1 MRAAG
6 GGSVRLAPNPHRLRL
21 GHAFAGCARPAWE
34 TAAQSIRTGFRVG
47 FQMDSLDASLAAL
60 RAPVLRLRLSGA
72 NAISSLPLL
81 SPRSRLSHTDGDDE
95 ENEQNR

>member
-1 MRAAG
+1 
-6 GGSVRLAPNPHRLRL
+6 
-21 GHAFAGCARPAWE
+21 
-34 TAAQSIRTGFRVG
+34 
-47 FQMDSLDASLAAL
+47 MDSLDASLAAL

>member
-1 MRAAG
+1 
-6 GGSVRLAPNPHRLRL
+6 
-21 GHAFAGCARPAWE
+21 
-34 TAAQSIRTGFRVG
+34 
-47 FQMDSLDASLAAL
+47 MDSLDASLAAL

-95 ENEQNR
+95 ENEQNREQNSDNDNGESDAHDGPFLRGLTPRGVQWVGTKPPSVG